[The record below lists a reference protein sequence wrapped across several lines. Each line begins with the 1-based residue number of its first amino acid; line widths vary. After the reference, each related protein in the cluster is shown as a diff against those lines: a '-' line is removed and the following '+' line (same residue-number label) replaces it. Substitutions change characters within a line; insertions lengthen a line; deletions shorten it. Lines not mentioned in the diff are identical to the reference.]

1 MHAGTGCS
9 IHHLYMA
16 LLSMKSLSR
25 RSFLTASAMMAAGP
39 AIGAPRRAAPPAP
52 QSDSIEVVIVGA
64 GAAGIAAAR
73 RLAAAGRRFVVVEA
87 ASQIG
92 GRCIT
97 DTRTFGV
104 PYDRGAHW
112 IYRADVNP
120 VARFAAQTGLDI
132 YPAPRGQRVRI
143 GRRYAREG
151 EMEDFLAALVQTN
164 AAIADAARKG
174 DVACSQVLPKDLGE
188 WRSSIEFVLGP
199 YGCGKDLAEVS
210 TADLSR
216 AAERDSGAFCRQG
229 LGTLIA
235 RLGAGTPVQVAT
247 PATRIEWW
255 SRSSVKVETTAG
267 QIQARAAIVTVSTNV
282 LAAGKINF
290 QPDLPKRHIEAA
302 NRLELGSYDRIALEL
317 PENPLG
323 LRADELVFEKS
334 DSKQTAAVFANV
346 SGSTL
351 CTIDVAGSFGRDL
364 SAKGEAAMCD
374 FAVSWLGEL
383 YGTDM
388 KNAVKRRHATRWNN
402 EPWVLGAASVAVPGA
417 QPARRVMME
426 PLNNRIF
433 FAGEA
438 AHETMWGTIGGA
450 WESGERAAD
459 AVIRTLGAKRG

>member
-1 MHAGTGCS
+1 
-9 IHHLYMA
+9 
-16 LLSMKSLSR
+16 MKRLTR
-25 RSFLTASAMMAAGP
+25 RSFLAASAVVAAGP
-39 AIGAPRRAAPPAP
+39 VLGAPRRAPTPGES
-52 QSDSIEVVIVGA
+52 QSGNIEVVVVGA

-73 RLAAAGRRFVVVEA
+73 RLAAAGRRFIVVEA
-87 ASQIG
+87 ASQAG

-112 IYRADVNP
+112 IYMADLNP
-120 VARFAAQTGLDI
+120 VARLAPQTGLDI
-132 YPAPRGQRVRI
+132 YPAPPGQRVRI

-151 EMEDFLAALVQTN
+151 EMEDFLAALVRTN
-164 AAIADAARKG
+164 TAIADAARKG
-174 DVACSQVLPKDLGE
+174 DIACAQVLPKDLGE

-199 YGCGKDLAEVS
+199 YGCGKDLSELS

-216 AAERDSGAFCRQG
+216 AAERDSNAFCRQG

-235 RLGAGTPVQVAT
+235 RLASGTAIQTGT

-255 SRSSVKVETTAG
+255 SRTNVTVETSAG
-267 QIQARAAIVTVSTNV
+267 RIQARAAIITVSTNV

-290 QPDLPKRHIEAA
+290 NPDLPKRHLEAA
-302 NRLELGSYDRIALEL
+302 NRLKLGSYDHIALEL
-317 PENPLG
+317 VGNPLG

-334 DSKQTAAVFANV
+334 DSKQTAAIFANV

-351 CTIDVAGSFGRDL
+351 CMIDVAGSFGHDL
-364 SAKGEAAMCD
+364 SAKGETAMYD
-374 FAVSWLGEL
+374 FAISWLGEL

-388 KNAVKRRHATRWNN
+388 KNAVKRHHATRWNS
-402 EPWVLGAASVAVPGA
+402 EPWVLGAASAAVPGA
-417 QPARRVMME
+417 QSARKVMME

-438 AHETMWGTIGGA
+438 AHETLWGTVGGA

-459 AVIRTLGAKRG
+459 AVIRMLGGKRG